1 MLHERKVKMFGED
14 VLVTFENFPV
24 FEECIV
30 LEAKD
35 ACGEDFIEKYGIDL
49 VTQVLFD
56 LLEEESNEP

>member
-1 MLHERKVKMFGED
+1 MLHERKVRIFGED

-30 LEAKD
+30 LEAEGP
-35 ACGEDFIEKYGIDL
+35 CGEDFIERYGIDL

-56 LLEEESNEP
+56 YLEEEANEP